1 MAIDLYST
9 KQEKL
14 PIWEKILFIFSIVLL
29 FIVLI
34 IFSYNQF
41 VKIPQNNKIMSE
53 INIKLSEQGTIEQL
67 AQKELVLDAEKRINE
82 FKNIYAEKPVFNV
95 YFDKFETWVY
105 PRVSFSSSTINVN
118 DAEISLKGQT
128 DSLQSVMQ
136 EMLLLDAKNDILG
149 YTISNIE
156 MNNGNVTFNLNLKVN
171 PELFKHQNEQQ

>member
-9 KQEKL
+9 KQEKV
-14 PIWEKILFIFSIVLL
+14 PIWKKILFIFSIILL

-41 VKIPQNNKIMSE
+41 VKIPQNNKM
-53 INIKLSEQGTIEQL
+53 INEVNMKLGEQGTTEQL

-82 FKNIYAEKPVFNV
+82 FKNIYAEKPVFDV
-95 YFDKFETWVY
+95 YFNKFETWVY
-105 PRVSFSSSTINVN
+105 PRISFLSSIIDVS

-128 DSLQSVMQ
+128 DSLQSIMQ

-156 MNNGNVTFNLNLKVN
+156 MNNGKVTFNLNLKVN
-171 PELFKHQNEQQ
+171 PELFKYQNEQQ

>member
-1 MAIDLYST
+1 MTPDKAYAAI
-9 KQEKL
+9 
-14 PIWEKILFIFSIVLL
+14 I
-29 FIVLI
+29 
-34 IFSYNQF
+34 
-41 VKIPQNNKIMSE
+41 
-53 INIKLSEQGTIEQL
+53 INIDTYKQQVEEEWNYPQECKDFPGWIE
-67 AQKELVLDAEKRINE
+67 VLDEHINAELRGLRIMCFDNGMMSSFIGYEKRINE